1 MQALFRFGSANACAN
16 ERPSGWKKSV
26 DLEYTESVKIFA
38 DRRNHSAGGSLT
50 TMTEKARQA
59 MKCMLAMQRHS
70 WEQGVC
76 AQALFE
82 AGREDLWIPMA
93 YDAIKRQSTDGRLA
107 MPGSNAAVSD
117 PAANGEV
124 CLRAFEVTDNP
135 FYLMGAQRM
144 LNYLETAA
152 PRTREGIIC
161 HNTVSFEEG
170 FSPYQLWID
179 GLYMVPPFLAVMG
192 KVSEAAEQIKGYIRH
207 LFDRDTGLFF
217 HIIDTA
223 DGQFVRQKHW
233 ATGNGWALMGL
244 ARVIEAAEQNGFPAI
259 RDELSDFLTRLL
271 HSMLKYQLADG
282 RFHDI
287 LDDPESFVD
296 GTSAMMLAATVF
308 RGILKGYVS
317 SSFRDAAE
325 TAFLTVSEKVDEYG
339 LVHEVCGCPDFICQG
354 TSAEAQASFIMADAW
369 REKLSDP

>member
-1 MQALFRFGSANACAN
+1 
-16 ERPSGWKKSV
+16 
-26 DLEYTESVKIFA
+26 
-38 DRRNHSAGGSLT
+38 
-50 TMTEKARQA
+50 MTEKARQV
-59 MKCMLAMQRHS
+59 MKCMLSMQRHS

-93 YDAIKRQSTDGRLA
+93 YDAIIRQSPDGRMA
-107 MPGSNAAVSD
+107 MIGSDPAVSD

-124 CLRAFEVTDNP
+124 CLRAFEVTNNS
-135 FYLMGAQRM
+135 FYLWGAQRM

-152 PRTREGIIC
+152 PRTRDGIIC
-161 HNTVSFEEG
+161 HNTVSFEKD

-192 KVSEAAEQIKGYIRH
+192 KVSEAAEQIKGYISH
-207 LFDRDTGLFF
+207 LFNRETGLFF

-223 DGQFVRQKHW
+223 EDRFVRQKHW

-244 ARVIEAAEQNGFPAI
+244 ARVIEAANQNGFPAV
-259 RDELSDFLTRLL
+259 RDELSGFLNRLL
-271 HSMLKYQLADG
+271 EAMLKYQLPDG

-308 RGILKGYVS
+308 RGIFHGYVS
-317 SSFRDAAE
+317 SSCRSAAE
-325 TAFLTVSEKVDEYG
+325 KAFFAVSEKVDEYG
-339 LVHEVCGCPDFICQG
+339 LVHEVCGCPDFISQG

-369 REKLSDP
+369 REKLFEAARVVV

>member
-1 MQALFRFGSANACAN
+1 MQVLFRFGSANACAN

-170 FSPYQLWID
+170 FSPDQLWID

-192 KVSEAAEQIKGYIRH
+192 KVSEAAKQIKGYIRH

-217 HIIDTA
+217 ISSILPMA
-223 DGQFVRQKHW
+223 GLYGRNIGRQE
-233 ATGNGWALMGL
+233 T
-244 ARVIEAAEQNGFPAI
+244 
-259 RDELSDFLTRLL
+259 
-271 HSMLKYQLADG
+271 DG
-282 RFHDI
+282 R
-287 LDDPESFVD
+287 
-296 GTSAMMLAATVF
+296 
-308 RGILKGYVS
+308 
-317 SSFRDAAE
+317 
-325 TAFLTVSEKVDEYG
+325 
-339 LVHEVCGCPDFICQG
+339 
-354 TSAEAQASFIMADAW
+354 
-369 REKLSDP
+369 